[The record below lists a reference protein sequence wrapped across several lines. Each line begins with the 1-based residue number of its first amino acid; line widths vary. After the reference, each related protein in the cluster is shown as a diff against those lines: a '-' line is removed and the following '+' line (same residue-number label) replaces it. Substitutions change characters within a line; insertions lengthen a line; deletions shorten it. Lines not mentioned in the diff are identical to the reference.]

1 MGKNNN
7 NLVNESVE
15 NIFQTKFYIR
25 KSMDYQKLLPLFKDV
40 GLEVELDDPN
50 PKGLLTCFEV
60 VDKKTDEIIGASS
73 IINNNGIYQVKTLA
87 VTKEYQGRGIGRYL
101 MDEMVRELRK
111 LGAKKV
117 ILNVK
122 EPGFYER
129 VGFTESP
136 MDTKDIEYD
145 CGDCEHF
152 NRDCFPKIMER
163 KI

>member
-1 MGKNNN
+1 MGIKKERFETKDSNSLHN
-7 NLVNESVE
+7 
-15 NIFQTKFYIR
+15 KFYIR
-25 KSMDYQKLLPLFKDV
+25 KSMDYQKLLPLFKDA

-50 PKGLLTCFEV
+50 PKGLLSCFEV
-60 VDKKTDEIIGASS
+60 IDKRTDKIIGASS

-87 VTKEYQGRGIGRYL
+87 VTKDYQGRGIGRYL
-101 MDEMVRELRK
+101 MNEMVYELRK

-117 ILNVK
+117 ILNAK

-129 VGFTESP
+129 VGFTKSP

-145 CGDCEHF
+145 CSDCEHF
-152 NRDCFPKIMER
+152 NRDCSPKIMER

>member
-7 NLVNESVE
+7 NLVNENME
-15 NIFQTKFYIR
+15 NLFHTKFYIR
-25 KSMDYQKLLPLFKDV
+25 KSMDYQKLLPLFKEA
-40 GLEVELDDPN
+40 GLEVELNEPD

-60 VDKKTDEIIGASS
+60 IDKRTDEIIGASS

-101 MDEMVRELRK
+101 MDKMVHELRK

-117 ILNVK
+117 ILNAK

-136 MDTKDIEYD
+136 IDTKDIEYD
-145 CGDCEHF
+145 CGDCEYF
-152 NRDCFPKIMER
+152 NRDCFPRIMER
-163 KI
+163 EI

>member
-7 NLVNESVE
+7 NLVNESME
-15 NIFQTKFYIR
+15 NLFHTKFHIR
-25 KSMDYQKLLPLFKDV
+25 KSMNYQKLLPLFKDA

-50 PKGLLTCFEV
+50 PKGLLICFEV
-60 VDKKTDEIIGASS
+60 LDKRTDKTIGASS

-87 VTKEYQGRGIGRYL
+87 VTKEYQGRGIGRHL
-101 MDEMVRELRK
+101 MDKMVHELRR
-111 LGAKKV
+111 LDAKKV
-117 ILNVK
+117 ILNAK

-129 VGFTESP
+129 VGFTESLI
-136 MDTKDIEYD
+136 DTMNIEYD
-145 CGDCEHF
+145 CSDCEHF

>member
-1 MGKNNN
+1 MEKNNN
-7 NLVNESVE
+7 NLVNESME
-15 NIFQTKFYIR
+15 NLFHTKFYIR
-25 KSMDYQKLLPLFKDV
+25 KSMDYQKLLPLFKDA

-101 MDEMVRELRK
+101 MDKMVHELRE

-117 ILNVK
+117 ILNAK
-122 EPGFYER
+122 EPGFYEK

-145 CGDCEHF
+145 CSDCEHF

-163 KI
+163 GI